1 MPNPI
6 PPAAMHPIDRACLI
20 SGCGRTKLY
29 GLIANG
35 QLDARKLGRRTL
47 ITDES
52 LRRFLA
58 SLPRVSGEIGK

>member
-1 MPNPI
+1 MQKQTPH
-6 PPAAMHPIDRACLI
+6 AAMHPIDRACAI

-29 GLIANG
+29 QLIAQG
-35 QLDARKLGRRTL
+35 LLDARKLGRRTL

-58 SLPRVSGEIGK
+58 SLPPACAGTGK

>member
-1 MPNPI
+1 MHEDIPI
-6 PPAAMHPIDRACLI
+6 ATMHPIDRACLI

-29 GLIANG
+29 SLIADG
-35 QLDARKLGRRTL
+35 LLDARKLGRRTL

-58 SLPRVSGEIGK
+58 DLPRIQGEHGK